1 MKLKLNYNLVLAI
14 WSLTNIWMFDFIIYA
29 LTYPKQVCIWIH
41 IAYTCV
47 LSMHMHSHYSKSWK
61 FSLIMLEFNYLMVA
75 LMKSAIRKYDRFNIC
90 WDIPWFL
97 ILKNSLVSKQRN
109 KNFSRFSVHALQSY
123 AFSYSKSLSSLKQVL
138 RMWYHQFDSYIQQLG
153 YNWSDSDLCMHIRQ
167 LADKS
172 WIYMILY
179 VDDML
184 IAESDEAE
192 IKKLNG

>member
-1 MKLKLNYNLVLAI
+1 MSQLTGFKTTGDEGYLICRLK
-14 WSLTNIWMFDFIIYA
+14 
-29 LTYPKQVCIWIH
+29 Q
-41 IAYTCV
+41 
-47 LSMHMHSHYSKSWK
+47 
-61 FSLIMLEFNYLMVA
+61 
-75 LMKSAIRKYDRFNIC
+75 
-90 WDIPWFL
+90 
-97 ILKNSLVSKQRN
+97 
-109 KNFSRFSVHALQSY
+109 
-123 AFSYSKSLSSLKQVL
+123 SLSSLKQVL